1 MSLKISVRSLKV
13 KATNHEL
20 FTSTRQLL
28 PAELI
33 IQAGEVFTLMGPSG
47 CGKSSLLAAIA
58 GTLPSALAFD
68 GDVELNA
75 RSIVALPTAQRR
87 VGLLF
92 QDDLLFPHMTV
103 GENLLFA
110 IPAGSRRDRQ
120 EKLHAALAEVSL
132 SDYENANPATLSGGQ
147 RARISLMRALLAEP
161 EALLLDEPFSK
172 FDTQLRERMRQTV
185 FTTVQARKI
194 PAVLVTHD
202 NADVANENLLIRLD

>member
-1 MSLKISVRSLKV
+1 MSLKINIRSLKI
-13 KATNHEL
+13 KATNREL
-20 FTSTRQLL
+20 FASNLGSIPT
-28 PAELI
+28 ELTI
-33 IQAGEVFTLMGPSG
+33 RAGEVFTLMGPSG
-47 CGKSSLLAAIA
+47 CGKSSLLSAVA
-58 GTLPSALAFD
+58 GTLPSAIVFD
-68 GDVELNA
+68 GDIVLND

-87 VGLLF
+87 VGMLF

-120 EKLHAALAEVSL
+120 EKLQAALAEVSL

-185 FTTVQARKI
+185 FKTVQARKI
-194 PAVLVTHD
+194 PALLVTHD
-202 NADVANENLLIRLD
+202 DADIANQNLVIRLE